1 MGYDSPNSDPQI
13 PDTFKGQQ
21 ALGKSLQL
29 LLNGGRDVPNW
40 SQPANVKL
48 LSGSDLSAYYAVT
61 DAGDVNNNLGNIISD
76 LPEVPTIKSM
86 KPDAKA
92 EKDWYDKLTKREKAL
107 YDAYKKNPAA
117 FDDRDV
123 LSDEVYKLINGK
135 E

>member
-1 MGYDSPNSDPQI
+1 M
-13 PDTFKGQQ
+13 
-21 ALGKSLQL
+21 
-29 LLNGGRDVPNW
+29 
-40 SQPANVKL
+40 KL

-76 LPEVPTIKSM
+76 LPDVPAIKSM
-86 KPDAKA
+86 KPETKA